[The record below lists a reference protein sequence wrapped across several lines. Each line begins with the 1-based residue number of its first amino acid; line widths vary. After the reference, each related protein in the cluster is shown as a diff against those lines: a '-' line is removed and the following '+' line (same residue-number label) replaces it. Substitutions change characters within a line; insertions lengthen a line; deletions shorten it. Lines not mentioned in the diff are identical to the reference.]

1 MGPARRA
8 CDWEQGE
15 RVPPRWDL
23 VAALRVRLGNTQQAT
38 KRQLAAFGLTAETD
52 DGRLATVYRIGGT
65 NPPASALR
73 TRGVRLGIQTAAN
86 CRRGGMA
93 DAIDLGSIAR
103 QGVEVRLLSSALLN
117 GECGTNNS

>member
-23 VAALRVRLGNTQQAT
+23 VAAVRVRLGNAQRAT
-38 KRQLAAFGLTAETD
+38 NRQLSIFGWMAETD
-52 DGRLATVYRIGGT
+52 DGRLGANWQQFPAVYRIGGT
-65 NPPASALR
+65 SPSALR
-73 TRGVRLGIQTAAN
+73 KRVRLVTQTAVD

-103 QGVEVRLLSSALLN
+103 QGVEVRVLSSALLN
-117 GECGTNNS
+117 VER